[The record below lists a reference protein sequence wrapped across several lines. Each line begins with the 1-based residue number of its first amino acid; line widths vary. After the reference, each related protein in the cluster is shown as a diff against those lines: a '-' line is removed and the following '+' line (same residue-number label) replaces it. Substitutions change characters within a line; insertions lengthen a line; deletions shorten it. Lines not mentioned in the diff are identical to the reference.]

1 MSRKKRIEL
10 YLDSQ
15 KVILDSKNPYYSTSA
30 GKTDV
35 TRWHPRHDDCYI
47 VKEGVF
53 GFTETEKK
61 FLSQLEQLAIS
72 EGRELKIY
80 DTKNFWHG
88 IRAYF
93 RGVEQTPAIVLGR
106 KRFTKDIYE
115 TEWSSGFENKQKYE
129 LTMDAERLRNGL
141 VFILIGIGVGLIAV
155 ILRTSRLF
163 CFSAIL
169 TVVLIAIGS
178 LVIFGNVLDKFHDWA
193 N

>member
-1 MSRKKRIEL
+1 MRRKERIEL

-35 TRWHPRHDDCYI
+35 ARWHPRHDDCYI

-53 GFTETEKK
+53 GFTEIEKK
-61 FLSQLEQLAIS
+61 FLSQLEQLALS
-72 EGRELKIY
+72 EGRELRIY

-106 KRFTKDIYE
+106 KRFTRDIYE
-115 TEWSSGFENKQKYE
+115 IEWSSGFEDKRKYE
-129 LTMDAERLRNGL
+129 STMDTERLRNGL
-141 VFILIGIGVGLIAV
+141 AFILFGIGLGLIAIV
-155 ILRTSRLF
+155 LRTSHLF
-163 CFSAIL
+163 CFTAIFTL
-169 TVVLIAIGS
+169 VLIAIGC
-178 LVIFGNVLDKFHDWA
+178 LIIFG
-193 N
+193 